1 MKKTFISSLIVSA
14 LPLSVVIAET
24 DNEPAARIDPL
35 VVLGTRP
42 DYADENLA
50 GSQDIISREEL
61 SISHV
66 NNTMELFT
74 KIPGVYFARY
84 NQGIIN
90 TDIGIRGFAAEG
102 STPHAKL
109 LIDGIPS
116 NLHNGY
122 SEMDQLFP
130 GNIDTIQVYKGN
142 SDPRYGTFNVAGNY
156 HIATRSDIGRDVE
169 VTLGSYNAREIQG
182 YWGEQTGALQ
192 HSYFAG
198 YRESE
203 GYRDNYDIDKYSVGG
218 RWFYDLSDDTSLG
231 FIARMA
237 EYDADAPG
245 YLTQEEAR
253 KHPTRS
259 AAYARQDGGDKETQ
273 SYSLHFDTALRDD
286 LTWSAKAYYNYY
298 ERERWVR
305 FSEAGSLGNRYDEQD
320 HYGFISTLSWD
331 INEQWVLNWGL
342 DIERQDVLE
351 QRFGTI
357 GNMRQR
363 DTSNV
368 SRNFDYDFVS
378 KGTYLQVSH
387 TPNKFIAWNA
397 AIRADRIDGDFK
409 QRNAA
414 DEVISNQDS
423 YDYGTIVQPKFNLF
437 LYPTDQ
443 VTLFANAGRSFQHPV
458 SRSAYTDGDRSA
470 RDVSINDGWE
480 LGVKWMP
487 TYSLEFRLSYWEQ
500 KAKDEFVLVDG
511 VARNVGETLR
521 QGADFGMSWM
531 ATDKLTLWGNFS
543 TVDSEIQSPGAD
555 KGNELRSIPSYT
567 ASTGV
572 SYLFTPALTGRLHY
586 DAQGASYINEANA
599 GGKFGQYNLVNA
611 SLDYETSWGNINF
624 QVNNLF
630 NEYYEYVYDF
640 GNAGDPVDT
649 IHSPGD
655 GVNASVSV
663 AYKF

>member
-14 LPLSVVIAET
+14 LPLSVVFAET

-156 HIATRSDIGRDVE
+156 NIATRSDIAREVE

-182 YWGEQTGALQ
+182 YWGEQTGNLQ
-192 HSYFAG
+192 
-198 YRESE
+198 
-203 GYRDNYDIDKYSVGG
+203 
-218 RWFYDLSDDTSLG
+218 SDDTSLG
-231 FIARMA
+231 FIARVA

-273 SYSLHFDTALRDD
+273 SYSLHFDTALRND

-305 FSEAGSLGNRYDEQD
+305 FSEAGSLANRYDEQD

-331 INEQWVLNWGL
+331 INEQWALNWGL

-357 GNMRQR
+357 GNVRER

-387 TPNKFIAWNA
+387 APNEFIAWNA
-397 AIRADRIDGDFK
+397 AVRADRIDGDFK

-414 DEVISNQDS
+414 GEVISNQDS

-458 SRSAYTDGDRSA
+458 SSSGYTDGDRSA
-470 RDVSINDGWE
+470 RDVSVNDGWE

-487 TYSLEFRLSYWEQ
+487 TYSLELRLSYWEQ
-500 KAKDEFVLVDG
+500 KAKDEFILVDG
-511 VARNVGETLR
+511 LAQNVGKTLR

-555 KGNELRSIPSYT
+555 RGNELRSIPSYT
-567 ASTGV
+567 ASTGIA
-572 SYLFTPALTGRLHY
+572 YLFTPALTGRVHY
-586 DAQGASYINEANA
+586 DAQGSSYINEANS
-599 GGKFGQYNLVNA
+599 GGKFGKYNLVNA
-611 SLDYETSWGNINF
+611 SMDYATSWGNINF

-630 NEYYEYVYDF
+630 NEYYEYVYDN
-640 GNAGDPVDT
+640 GGVDGV
-649 IHSPGD
+649 IYSPGD

>member
-156 HIATRSDIGRDVE
+156 NITTRSDIGRDVE
-169 VTLGSYNAREIQG
+169 VTLGSYN
-182 YWGEQTGALQ
+182 
-192 HSYFAG
+192 
-198 YRESE
+198 
-203 GYRDNYDIDKYSVGG
+203 
-218 RWFYDLSDDTSLG
+218 
-231 FIARMA
+231 
-237 EYDADAPG
+237 
-245 YLTQEEAR
+245 R

-259 AAYARQDGGDKETQ
+259 AAYASQDGGDKETQ

-331 INEQWVLNWGL
+331 INEQWALNWGL
-342 DIERQDVLE
+342 DIEHQDVLE

-387 TPNKFIAWNA
+387 APNEFIAWNA

-443 VTLFANAGRSFQHPV
+443 VTLFANAGRSFQH
-458 SRSAYTDGDRSA
+458 
-470 RDVSINDGWE
+470 
-480 LGVKWMP
+480 
-487 TYSLEFRLSYWEQ
+487 
-500 KAKDEFVLVDG
+500 
-511 VARNVGETLR
+511 
-521 QGADFGMSWM
+521 
-531 ATDKLTLWGNFS
+531 
-543 TVDSEIQSPGAD
+543 PGAD

>member
-1 MKKTFISSLIVSA
+1 MRKTLISSLIVSA
-14 LPLSVVIAET
+14 LPLSVVFAET

-90 TDIGIRGFAAEG
+90 TDIGIRGFSAEG
-102 STPHAKL
+102 APHAKL

-142 SDPRYGTFNVAGNY
+142 SDPRYGLLNVAGSYN
-156 HIATRSDIGRDVE
+156 IATRSDIAREVE
-169 VTLGSYNAREIQG
+169 VTMGSYNAREIQG
-182 YWGEQTGALQ
+182 YWGAQTGNLQ

-203 GYRDNYDIDKYSVGG
+203 GYRDNFDMDKYSVGG

-231 FIARMA
+231 FIARVA

-245 YLTQEEAR
+245 YLTQDEAR

-259 AAYARQDGGDKETQ
+259 AAYASQDGGNKETQ

-305 FSEAGSLGNRYDEQD
+305 FTDAGSLGNRYDEQE

-331 INEQWVLNWGL
+331 INQQWALNWGV

-357 GNMRQR
+357 NNMRQR
-363 DTSNV
+363 DTNTV
-368 SRNFDYDFVS
+368 VRNFDYDIVS
-378 KGTYLQVSH
+378 TGTYLQVSH
-387 TPNKFIAWNA
+387 APNEFIAWNA
-397 AIRADRIDGDFK
+397 AVRADRLDGNFK
-409 QRNAA
+409 QTSGTGVVSQR
-414 DEVISNQDS
+414 DM

-443 VTLFANAGRSFQHPV
+443 ITLFANAGRSFQHPTSSV
-458 SRSAYTDGDRSA
+458 AYTDGDRSA
-470 RDVSINDGWE
+470 RDVSVNDGWE
-480 LGVKWMP
+480 LGAKWAP
-487 TYSLEFRLSYWEQ
+487 VYSLELRLSYWEQ
-500 KAKDEFVLVDG
+500 KAKDEFVTVDG
-511 VARNVGETLR
+511 IQRNVGKTQR

-531 ATDKLTLWGNFS
+531 ATDRLMVWGNFS
-543 TVDSEIQSPGAD
+543 KVDSENQSPSANR
-555 KGNELRSIPSYT
+555 GNELRSLPSYT

-572 SYLFTPALTGRLHY
+572 SYLFTPVLTGRIHY
-586 DAQGASYINEANA
+586 DAQGSYYQNEANS
-599 GGKFGQYNLVNA
+599 GGKFGKYNLVNA
-611 SLDYETSWGNINF
+611 SMDYATSWGNINF

-630 NEYYEYVYDF
+630 NEYYEYVNDLGADGVIF
-640 GNAGDPVDT
+640 
-649 IHSPGD
+649 SPGD
-655 GVNASVSV
+655 GINASVSV